1 MATYNWSYK
10 PNVPNKY
17 GIVIADSAD
26 DVRPSNACY
35 VALFGN
41 DVLGNGSRLKP
52 YKTIRKAVANHGI
65 YDIRYIL
72 ASGVYRETLIGL
84 TSGFG
89 VTLLLIG
96 DGDVIIDYS
105 YFLTSF
111 GDNYGDS
118 LANFF
123 NLKLI
128 SSKLDIFYNY
138 DGGSPGSGL
147 YARDCVFEMIFL
159 RYGQRHDI
167 RNCVFKDCEAI
178 HMSQRNNYFNN
189 TFINCKYIWLQNP
202 WRSEGQSYTNNIF
215 YNSNLIFN
223 IGNGSDFTRLRLS
236 IFYHC
241 NFKVGGDAYHANEGV
256 TMPKLYPALQDGF
269 SYIDNYP
276 DLTIFFESN
285 GLAISKDMSLII
297 DPKFNNPTIG
307 DYSLAINSPAKN
319 MSYFGTYIGAQS
331 IGYPIKANA
340 AGGDF
345 DLSTNTNLIFSD
357 NSIVLA
363 NPTSEGSI
371 ESNVLANIVGREL
384 ANAPVFGFY
393 ADRNGQYLDA
403 TEDLSTATISASAN
417 LISNTP
423 YLVEN
428 AAITYNGAVIQPGER
443 FTTTD
448 VLSFA
453 SASNGSCREILE
465 APQRHTILARFS
477 DGGTVLTSG
486 TALAV
491 GAWYYANG
499 PVNYEG
505 VAYTNQVFKAISTN
519 PFTGSGNVIL
529 AMADEAYQLY
539 EPGIKFTSNNAGNTR
554 TGTIIRGNG
563 DPLYERGLEK
573 EFPIN
578 AKFIQ
583 FRYII
588 KVNNLRP

>member
-1 MATYNWSYK
+1 MATYNWSYR

-17 GIVIADSAD
+17 QSDTREYSGFLVAESNDS
-26 DVRPSNACY
+26 VRPNNCCY

-41 DVLGNGSRLKP
+41 DDSGNGSRIKP
-52 YKTIRKAVANHGI
+52 YRSIAKGI
-65 YDIRYIL
+65 SVTNRLIIG
-72 ASGVYRETLIGL
+72 SGTWRENCVFNADYFLY
-84 TSGFG
+84 
-89 VTLLLIG
+89 G
-96 DGDVIIDYS
+96 DGDVIFDLNFVVEIGFNPSGRGRYFDMKVVNNLNSSWSIDFGPMFFNCILDNYRFAFSQRNDRFLYMVFQNCVLSNFHSTYDKLILPSTERRQVGAYTNNTFVNIRNLCFEESAGLRSIINSIHDNCDISFLGDPLIDYCLFHKCR
-105 YFLTSF
+105 YRF
-111 GDNYGDS
+111 GS
-118 LANFF
+118 LDDFISINS
-123 NLKLI
+123 KEDLI
-128 SSKLDIFYNY
+128 SFVKSVYPNNNSF
-138 DGGSPGSGL
+138 
-147 YARDCVFEMIFL
+147 
-159 RYGQRHDI
+159 Q
-167 RNCVFKDCEAI
+167 NCVFK
-178 HMSQRNNYFNN
+178 
-189 TFINCKYIWLQNP
+189 
-202 WRSEGQSYTNNIF
+202 
-215 YNSNLIFN
+215 
-223 IGNGSDFTRLRLS
+223 
-236 IFYHC
+236 
-241 NFKVGGDAYHANEGV
+241 
-256 TMPKLYPALQDGF
+256 
-269 SYIDNYP
+269 
-276 DLTIFFESN
+276 
-285 GLAISKDMSLII
+285 
-297 DPKFNNPTIG
+297 DPKFNNPIIG
-307 DYSLAINSPAKN
+307 DYSLAFDSPAKN

-331 IGYPIKANA
+331 IGYAIKANV

-371 ESNVLANIVGREL
+371 ESNVIANIMSREL
-384 ANAPVFGFY
+384 SNAPVFGFY

-403 TEDLSTATISASAN
+403 TEDLSAATISVGTN

>member
-1 MATYNWSYK
+1 MATYNWSYR
-10 PNVPNKY
+10 PNIPNKY
-17 GIVIADSAD
+17 NIVIEDTPD
-26 DVRPSNACY
+26 NVRPDRIAY
-35 VALFGN
+35 IALFGN
-41 DVLGNGSRLKP
+41 DLTGNGSRSYP
-52 YKTIRKAVANHGI
+52 FRSYVKAKSVNPN
-65 YDIRYIL
+65 YFIL
-72 ASGVYRETLIGL
+72 ASGVYREQGTYQERGKFI
-84 TSGFG
+84 
-89 VTLLLIG
+89 IG
-96 DGDVIIDYS
+96 DGHVV
-105 YFLTSF
+105 L
-111 GDNYGDS
+111 DNTYLNVGYGDWTTEMMNI
-118 LANFF
+118 NFKT
-123 NLKLI
+123 LT
-128 SSKLDIFYNY
+128 
-138 DGGSPGSGL
+138 
-147 YARDCVFEMIFL
+147 A
-159 RYGQRHDI
+159 
-167 RNCVFKDCEAI
+167 A
-178 HMSQRNNYFNN
+178 
-189 TFINCKYIWLQNP
+189 
-202 WRSEGQSYTNNIF
+202 
-215 YNSNLIFN
+215 
-223 IGNGSDFTRLRLS
+223 TRLG
-236 IFYHC
+236 F
-241 NFKVGGDAYHANEGV
+241 
-256 TMPKLYPALQDGF
+256 LYDCIYDGF
-269 SYIDNYP
+269 SKANFIFYFPMQGTIMKNCDLRYVSGQNLQGFTFQGQGNNTYVNLNVLDMSNIIDDNYP
-276 DLTIFFESN
+276 LSSWNASIFKGCKFNFDINKPFGVMYSLFYKCQFKYNTDSDYVSVNNTQELRDFINRGN
-285 GLAISKDMSLII
+285 GYTDSYWGTCQVG
-297 DPKFNNPTIG
+297 DPKFNNEAIG
-307 DYSLAINSPAKN
+307 DYSLAFDSPAKN
-319 MSYFGTYIGAQS
+319 MSYLGTYIGAKS

-448 VLSFA
+448 VLSFV
-453 SASNGSCREILE
+453 SVSNGTCLEILE

-499 PVNYEG
+499 TVNYEG
-505 VAYTNQVFKAISTN
+505 VAYTNQVFKAITTN

-554 TGTIIRGNG
+554 TGAIIRGNG

-588 KVNNLRP
+588 KVNNLKP